1 MKVLN
6 LFSGTHSFGKVCE
19 SLMWDSVSLDRD
31 LNETDK
37 FSDYVS
43 D

>member
-19 SLMWDSVSLDRD
+19 NLGWECVSLDRD
-31 LNETDK
+31 
-37 FSDYVS
+37 FII
-43 D
+43 